1 MSDQDGHYPW
11 VLRTE
16 FSSDA
21 SWNEIRGLLSAPQ
34 KDPLSELEFTANL
47 KFVEDAS
54 FAGMSA
60 EDLVRALPADYVGF
74 VVFVVD
80 AACMQ
85 DKEHALLVVGFAPQS
100 VEPADYDRAPGETP
114 LEQIKAFR
122 ALPAMVQ
129 SIENNLSLA
138 NMDFEDF
145 AGAVDPHGVFRGF
158 SS

>member
-60 EDLVRALPADYVGF
+60 ADLVRALPADYVGF

-80 AACMQ
+80 AASMQ

-100 VEPADYDRAPGETP
+100 VEPDDYERAPSETP

-122 ALPAMVQ
+122 ALPATVQ

-158 SS
+158 PS

>member
-1 MSDQDGHYPW
+1 MSNQDGHYPW
-11 VLRTE
+11 LVRTD
-16 FSSDA
+16 FSSDTK
-21 SWNEIRGLLSAPQ
+21 WNEIRGLLSAPQ

-47 KFVEDAS
+47 RFVEDAS

-60 EDLVRALPADYVGF
+60 ESVVRSLPADYVGF

-80 AACMQ
+80 AASMQ
-85 DKEHALLVVGFAPQS
+85 DHEHAVLTVGFAPQS

-114 LEQIKAFR
+114 LELIKAFR
-122 ALPAMVQ
+122 ALPATIQ

-145 AGAVDPHGVFRGF
+145 AGAVDPRGVFRGF
-158 SS
+158 PS